1 MWKGSNLP
9 FLFCGK
15 VRCMAIKFTP
25 EYNAE
30 IRRVVKNFN
39 QKRNRAIKRGFKLL
53 PPLLT
58 TKELKMRYQTKSELD
73 RELKRIKRF
82 NRSGDEALKIVET
95 AGGAKAIK
103 WEYDYLKSNL
113 RSAIK
118 FYDREIAEAARL
130 NTPMQVTKKEYLN
143 NMKAKRDYLNL
154 ELSQLDQ
161 SQFQTYRATIKE
173 YLRTNMMRANGYRNW
188 MKEVEL
194 IMRQLGYDNKTI
206 NRFFEGFDVLTPR
219 QFLTMYRQNSLIS
232 RIYELYIP
240 NNDGTFELSTNEE
253 DAKDLIDTLMEQK
266 DEMIRKAKAED
277 EIDGKG
283 LEEFVKSLNDEKLE
297 VIRESGTSTLKKKN
311 LTDEQI
317 KIAEA
322 LGLKLE

>member
-1 MWKGSNLP
+1 
-9 FLFCGK
+9 
-15 VRCMAIKFTP
+15 MAIKFTP

-39 QKRNRAIKRGFKLL
+39 QKRNRAIQRGFKLL
-53 PPLLT
+53 PPMMT

-73 RELKRIKRF
+73 RELNRIKRF

-95 AGGAKAIK
+95 SGGAKAIK

-118 FYDREIAEAARL
+118 FYDREIEEASRL
-130 NTPMQVTKKEYLN
+130 NTSMQVTKAEYLN

-154 ELSQLDQ
+154 ELSQLNQ
-161 SQFQTYRATIKE
+161 SQFQTYRATINE
-173 YLRTNMMRANGYRNW
+173 YLHANEARVNGYRNW
-188 MKEVEL
+188 MNEVEL

-206 NRFFEGFDVLTPR
+206 NKFFEGFDALTPR

-240 NNDGTFELSTNEE
+240 NNNGMFELSTSEE
-253 DAKDLIDTLMEQK
+253 DAKDLIDTLMEEK
-266 DEMIRKAKAED
+266 DEMIMKAKAED
-277 EIDGKG
+277 EMDGKVLEDFIQELTSERLSKNREQG
-283 LEEFVKSLNDEKLE
+283 KAKLKRKDLTPKQIKQLEELGWDDLLE
-297 VIRESGTSTLKKKN
+297 
-311 LTDEQI
+311 
-317 KIAEA
+317 
-322 LGLKLE
+322 